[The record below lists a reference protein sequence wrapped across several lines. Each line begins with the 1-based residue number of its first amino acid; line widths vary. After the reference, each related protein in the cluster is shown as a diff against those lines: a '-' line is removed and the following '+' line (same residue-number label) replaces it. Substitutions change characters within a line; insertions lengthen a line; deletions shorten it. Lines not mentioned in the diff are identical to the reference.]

1 MSITTDCVDYIS
13 LHGPADGVQI
23 AASLGITYE
32 QALKALNNAKY
43 LGRLETYKPAQALG
57 RGKGRAPAVCR
68 IPAARERIT
77 AAFANRN
84 SVWALAAA

>member
-1 MSITTDCVDYIS
+1 MIRNRTCPPGSSKS
-13 LHGPADGVQI
+13 LSPVT
-23 AASLGITYE
+23 SLGITYE

-57 RGKGRAPAVCR
+57 RGKGRAPAVYR

>member
-13 LHGPADGVQI
+13 IHGPADGVQI
-23 AASLGITYE
+23 AASLGITYA

-57 RGKGRAPAVCR
+57 RGKGRTPAVYR
-68 IPAARERIT
+68 IPAAKERIT
-77 AAFANRN
+77 AAYAKRN
-84 SVWALAAA
+84 SVWALATA

>member
-13 LHGPADGVQI
+13 LHGPADGAQI

-57 RGKGRAPAVCR
+57 RGKGRSPAVYR
-68 IPAARERIT
+68 IPKDKQRLT

>member
-32 QALKALNNAKY
+32 QALKAQNNAK
-43 LGRLETYKPAQALG
+43 
-57 RGKGRAPAVCR
+57 
-68 IPAARERIT
+68 
-77 AAFANRN
+77 
-84 SVWALAAA
+84 